1 MFYAIYMYC
10 VQEKVLVFVQNVA
23 NGWIVN
29 YSGISLI
36 KEIMPFATSVNHFT
50 VKQFGEIR
58 DVTYFVFFCQ
68 NVDVVVSGR
77 VEHL

>member
-23 NGWIVN
+23 NAWIVN

-50 VKQFGEIR
+50 VKQF
-58 DVTYFVFFCQ
+58 
-68 NVDVVVSGR
+68 
-77 VEHL
+77 